1 MLRAPSAGGKSNGCA
16 ALSDP
21 LSDCVLNCAT
31 IESVEAIEAVEDDAA
46 NTAPGLG
53 D

>member
-1 MLRAPSAGGKSNGCA
+1 MLRAPSAGGRSNGCA

-31 IESVEAIEAVEDDAA
+31 VDSVKAIEAVEDDVA

>member
-1 MLRAPSAGGKSNGCA
+1 MLRAPSAGGKSN
-16 ALSDP
+16 L

-31 IESVEAIEAVEDDAA
+31 VESVEAIEAVEDDVA